1 MRLFK
6 KLQPK
11 VNITLA
17 NGASLQFENIDNLVG
32 IYGTEDP
39 GLLGEID
46 AMMKRGS
53 GGIDEIG
60 YEEYAA
66 LKQKKKTGSQSSRPW
81 REEFSK
87 VGVENSKSKHPFE
100 IPVAMVSDEQ
110 AVVRAVG
117 SVVPSVETHAG
128 PAVRPTAT
136 KR

>member
-11 VNITLA
+11 VRITLA
-17 NGASLQFENIDNLVG
+17 NGAQLQFENIDNLVG
-32 IYGTEDP
+32 IYGTDDP
-39 GLLGEID
+39 GMLSEID
-46 AMMKRGS
+46 GMMRRGS

-66 LKQKKKTGSQSSRPW
+66 LKLKKNSVAGSSRVW

-87 VGVENSKSKHPFE
+87 VGVENSRSRHPFE
-100 IPVAMVSDEQ
+100 IPVAMVSDERAVVQ
-110 AVVRAVG
+110 AVESAA
-117 SVVPSVETHAG
+117 PSVA
-128 PAVRPTAT
+128 PVARPTAT